1 VALGL
6 HAAITRRAPGDP
18 AGEALSPR
26 QRVDLGQALAAYTRV
41 PAFLA
46 GDPVLGRF
54 DHGAG
59 GDLVIWDRDLFAT
72 PPDALADARPA
83 WTIVDGRV
91 VHERAAAMEA
101 A

>member
-1 VALGL
+1 
-6 HAAITRRAPGDP
+6 
-18 AGEALSPR
+18 
-26 QRVDLGQALAAYTRV
+26 VDLATAFAAYTRV

-54 DHGAG
+54 ERGAG
-59 GDLVIWDRDLFAT
+59 GDLVVWDRDLFAA
-72 PPDALADARPA
+72 PPEQLAETRPA

-91 VHERAAAMEA
+91 VHERQAAVEA